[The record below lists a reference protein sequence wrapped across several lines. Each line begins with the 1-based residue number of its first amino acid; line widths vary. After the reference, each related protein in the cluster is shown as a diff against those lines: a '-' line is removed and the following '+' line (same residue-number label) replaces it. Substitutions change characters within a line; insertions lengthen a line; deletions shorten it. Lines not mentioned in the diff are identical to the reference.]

1 MGRQMSLGKN
11 ARMNLKNT
19 TARWLLLITVVAALL
34 FGAVLPVIL
43 WAEDLVSIGEVL
55 ADPDLFHL
63 RHVTFQGTVKNVVQ
77 LDPYFQTTE
86 AAGVVCYGAYAFQ
99 VEDSTGEIDVGVLGF
114 CGVPMIRTPA
124 VANGEQATVTAQIHA
139 PGRTGAYLD
148 PFGRFIPAGDRQVRS
163 IASHILKLEK

>member
-1 MGRQMSLGKN
+1 
-11 ARMNLKNT
+11 MNLKIT
-19 TARWLLLITVVAALL
+19 PSHWLLLITIVAVFL
-34 FGAVLPVIL
+34 FGAVFPVVA
-43 WAEDLVSIGEVL
+43 WAEDLVSIGEIL

-99 VEDSTGEIDVGVLGF
+99 LADSTGAIDVGVLGF
-114 CGVPMIRTPA
+114 CGVPIIRPPA
-124 VANGEQATVTAQIHA
+124 VADGDQATVTVQIHA

-148 PFGRFIPAGDRQVRS
+148 LFGRFIPAGDRQVRS
-163 IASHILKLEK
+163 IASHISKLEK